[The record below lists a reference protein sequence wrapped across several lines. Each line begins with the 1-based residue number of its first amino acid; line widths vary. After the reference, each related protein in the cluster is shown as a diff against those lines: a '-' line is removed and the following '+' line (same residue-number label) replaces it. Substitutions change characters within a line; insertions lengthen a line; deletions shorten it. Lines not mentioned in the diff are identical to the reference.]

1 MILKSVLGVVGW
13 MLMVVGAAAAET
25 TTDLWLHI
33 RVHDAGEGS
42 KVSINLPLAVVEA
55 AAPLIPEEARGGGAR
70 LRVENQDLSV
80 ADLRRIWRQVQK
92 QPDTTFITV
101 DDANGKLRV
110 ARSGGFLLIRAADA
124 GNAANSAAAGD
135 RTKAHGDK
143 VEMRIPA
150 SVIDALL
157 AGDGDSFDMGAAIR
171 ALAKSGSGELV
182 TVNGDNETVHLW
194 VDANADSK

>member
-1 MILKSVLGVVGW
+1 MIWKSVMGVVGW
-13 MLMVVGAAAAET
+13 TLMVVGAAAAEA

-55 AAPLIPEEARGGGAR
+55 AAPLIPSDASGGGAR
-70 LRVENQDLSV
+70 LRVEDQDLSV
-80 ADLRRIWRQVQK
+80 ADLRRIWRQVQS
-92 QPDTTFITV
+92 QPDATFITV

-110 ARSGGFLLIRAADA
+110 AWSGGFLLIRAADGA
-124 GNAANSAAAGD
+124 SGGGKAKPHGD
-135 RTKAHGDK
+135 R

-150 SVIDALL
+150 TVIDALL
-157 AGDGDSFDMGAAIR
+157 SGNGDSLDMGAAIR
-171 ALAKSGSGELV
+171 ALARSGSGDLV

-194 VDANADSK
+194 VDGNADAR